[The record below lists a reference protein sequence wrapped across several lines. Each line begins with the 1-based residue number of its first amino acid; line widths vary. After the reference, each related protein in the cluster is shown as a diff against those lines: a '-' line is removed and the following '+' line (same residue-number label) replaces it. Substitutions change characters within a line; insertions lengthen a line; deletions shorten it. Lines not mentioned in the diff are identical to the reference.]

1 MFAAND
7 QYIKRKDMPIQNQ
20 PIVSVVIAA
29 KNEAEFVKDA
39 VESILTQD
47 GCKLELIF
55 VDDHSTDETVKI
67 VEGIR
72 KHKHDLVLLHNQKS
86 GKCSAFNY
94 GVKSARGDYVCI
106 FAGDDI
112 MPQNSLRKR
121 LESIQNLGQDS
132 AIVGLSKLICMS
144 DDKTIDGMII
154 PRAKGKS
161 SLSGVSP
168 LMNRKAVELI
178 FPVPEQLPNEDT
190 WMDLCITFYDQ
201 IQSIHTDIICC
212 KWRHHSGN
220 SINHML
226 SYDEFST
233 RLGVRLE
240 AYSLFENM
248 NAEKLSD
255 VNRRQ
260 IRARVKCETARR
272 ARSILGI
279 LLSGCPAK
287 HKFRMLASANPFLY
301 SIRSF
306 FYGLFSGW

>member
-1 MFAAND
+1 MRNHPL
-7 QYIKRKDMPIQNQ
+7 I
-20 PIVSVVIAA
+20 SVVIAA
-29 KNEAEFVKDA
+29 KNEADFVKDA
-39 VESILTQD
+39 IESILAQD
-47 GCKLELIF
+47 ECKVELIF
-55 VDDHSTDETVKI
+55 VDDHSTDETVSI
-67 VEGIR
+67 VGGIP
-72 KHKHDLVLLHNQKS
+72 KNKHDLVLLHNRKS

-94 GVKSARGDYVCI
+94 GVESARGDYVCI

-226 SYDEFST
+226 SFDEFST

-248 NAEKLSD
+248 NAEKLSE

-260 IRARVKCETARR
+260 IRARVKCEAARR
-272 ARSILGI
+272 AHSIFGI
-279 LLSGCPAK
+279 LLSGCPTV
-287 HKFRMLASANPFLY
+287 HKLRMLASGNRFLY
-301 SIRSF
+301 SIRSSL
-306 FYGLFSGW
+306 YRVFSGW